1 MDDVVNQGLSILN
14 SVSTLVII
22 SLGLAVIYGM
32 MRVINLAHGE
42 FLMLGAFAVVSGRRA
57 GLPLWVAMVL
67 APLVVGAIGLVVER
81 LIIRFLYGRLVETML
96 ATWGLSLAIVQIVVI
111 IYGPSTRGIE
121 TPLASFTIGFYSF
134 SEYSLVMIV
143 VAALLLAAV
152 FLVFTR
158 TTYGVRARAA
168 TQLPEMAQ
176 ALGVNTSRANM
187 LTFAFGSALAGAAG
201 ALLAP
206 LTGVVP
212 SMGQAF
218 IARAFMTVIVGGQG
232 VLTGTSAASGLLGTT
247 EYVVSDF
254 STQFFGQAALL
265 VAAIILVRL
274 RPHGLSASW
283 RRQL

>member
-1 MDDVVNQGLSILN
+1 LDQLANLALSTLN
-14 SVSTLVII
+14 SIATLVIV

-42 FLMLGAFAVVSGRRA
+42 FLMLGAFAVVSGQRA
-57 GLPLWVAMVL
+57 GLSIWAAMAL
-67 APLVVGAIGLVVER
+67 APIVVGALGLVVER
-81 LIIRFLYGRLVETML
+81 AIIRFLYGRLIDTML
-96 ATWGLSLAIVQIVVI
+96 ATWGLSLALVQIVVI
-111 IYGPSTRGIE
+111 TYGPSTRGVA
-121 TPLASFTIGFYSF
+121 TPLGSLKFGRYSF

-143 VAALLLAAV
+143 VAVLLLAAV
-152 FLVFTR
+152 LLVFTR

-168 TQLPEMAQ
+168 TQAPEMAQ
-176 ALGVNTSRANM
+176 ALGVNTSRTNM
-187 LTFAFGSALAGAAG
+187 ITFAFGSALAGAAG

-232 VLTGTSAASGLLGTT
+232 VLTGTTAASGILGAT
-247 EYVVSDF
+247 EYAVSDF
-254 STQFFGQAALL
+254 LTPFFGQAALL
-265 VAAIILVRL
+265 LAAIILVRL
-274 RPHGLSASW
+274 RPQGLSETW

>member
-1 MDDVVNQGLSILN
+1 MDEVVKQALSILN

-32 MRVINLAHGE
+32 MGVINLAHGE

-57 GLPLWVAMVL
+57 GLPLWVAMIL

-81 LIIRFLYGRLVETML
+81 LVIRFLYGRLVETML

-121 TPLASFTIGFYSF
+121 TPLASVTIGSYSF
-134 SEYSLVMIV
+134 SEYSLVMIL
-143 VAALLLAAV
+143 VAGLLLAAV
-152 FLVFTR
+152 LLVFTR

-168 TQLPEMAQ
+168 AQVPEMAQ
-176 ALGVNTSRANM
+176 ALGVNTSRTNM

-232 VLTGTSAASGLLGTT
+232 VLTGTSVASGLLGTT

-265 VAAIILVRL
+265 VAAIILVRV